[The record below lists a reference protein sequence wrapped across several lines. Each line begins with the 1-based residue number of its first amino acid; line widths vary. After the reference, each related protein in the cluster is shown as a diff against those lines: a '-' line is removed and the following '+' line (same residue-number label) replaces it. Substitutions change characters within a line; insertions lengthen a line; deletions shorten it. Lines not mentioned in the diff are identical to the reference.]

1 LPRDLKIDPQ
11 LKLVRSIFYGELED
25 RDLSEQHLQ
34 VAAHP
39 DFRPYFSYILD
50 LTGVT
55 KLKVSNAAVRD
66 CATSPSL
73 FDRDVIRV
81 MVAPAGAVFGMS
93 RMYQVL
99 ASETRPNLEI
109 VRTLEEAYKLVETR
123 GKRAAVHRG

>member
-11 LKLVRSIFYGELED
+11 LKLVHSIYYGELED
-25 RDLSEQHLQ
+25 RDLSEQRLQ
-34 VAAHP
+34 VSTHP

-81 MVAPAGAVFGMS
+81 MVAPAAGAVFGMS
-93 RMYQVL
+93 RMYQML

-109 VRTLEEAYKLVETR
+109 VRTLEEAYKLVGIR
-123 GKRAAVHRG
+123 GKRAAV